1 MYEDFCMLFGGFCA
15 LFGFI
20 KLNILLCLFYSPL
33 KIVDIWV
40 SHSELV
46 I

>member
-1 MYEDFCMLFGGFCA
+1 MYEDFCMLLGCFYA
-15 LFGFI
+15 LFGFK
-20 KLNILLCLFYSPL
+20 KLNIFLCVFYSPL
-33 KIVDIWV
+33 KIVDTWV